1 VPDEQT
7 PQPAAAAAAPAD
19 APVAAVPRFS
29 RVELLRE
36 YGIVVSVLVLFLTLT
51 FTSDTF
57 FTTTNLLNVLAQ
69 IAPQGILAFAL
80 TYLLVVGEFDLSA
93 GALFVVTGIVAAKLQ
108 PTLGTWPALFAA
120 VAASC
125 LFGAVNGMLVAYA
138 RINSFV
144 CTLATS
150 LMVAGL
156 GLVITK
162 GFLVNVTD
170 ESFSALGTNE
180 LIGVKYSIWILLL
193 SAGACGFVLSRTKLG
208 RWMYA
213 VGGNPEAARL
223 SGINIRA
230 VKVAAFAFSGLAAGI
245 GGAIVVSRTSTGQ
258 AGNGID
264 IVLAAFAAVVVGGT
278 SVMGG
283 RGAIWRTVLGVL
295 FLALITNGFN
305 LLQVEPVYQSIIQGA
320 IILLAVG
327 ADALSRRPT

>member
-1 VPDEQT
+1 MPDEQ
-7 PQPAAAAAAPAD
+7 AAATGLRS
-19 APVAAVPRFS
+19 RFAQAEP
-29 RVELLRE
+29 VELLRE
-36 YGIVVSVLVLFLTLT
+36 YAIVVCVLVLFLTLT

-57 FTTTNLLNVLAQ
+57 LTSTNLLNVFAQ
-69 IAPQGILAFAL
+69 VAPQGVLAFAL
-80 TYLLVVGEFDLSA
+80 TFLLVVGEFDLSA

-108 PTLGTWPALFAA
+108 PTLGTWPALLAA
-120 VAASC
+120 VAGSFLC
-125 LFGAVNGMLVAYA
+125 GAINGLLVAYA

-162 GFLVNVTD
+162 GFLVTVPD
-170 ESFSALGTNE
+170 EGFAALGTNE

-193 SAGACGFVLSRTKLG
+193 SAAACGFVLSRTKMG
-208 RWMYA
+208 RWLFA

-223 SGINIRA
+223 SGINIRR
-230 VKVAAFAFSGLAAGI
+230 VKVAAFAFSGFMAGV

-283 RGAIWRTVLGVL
+283 RGAIWRTVLGIL

-327 ADALSRRPT
+327 VDSLSRRPT